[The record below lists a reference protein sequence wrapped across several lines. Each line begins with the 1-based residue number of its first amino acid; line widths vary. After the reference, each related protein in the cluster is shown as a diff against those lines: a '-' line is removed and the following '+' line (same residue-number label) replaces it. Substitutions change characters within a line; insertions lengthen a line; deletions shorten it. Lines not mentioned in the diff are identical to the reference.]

1 MENRISAAGIHSG
14 NSSKRKILHLVVCCA
29 LLPCVAAH
37 GQPGPAQPDKL
48 ANAIS
53 QVESGTFSNYA
64 VEQIAEAH
72 AVQEIPVLEKQ
83 FVVASEEVNLKS
95 VIASALVRL
104 GDNNNIY
111 WNYLVE
117 QATEAINSGLPFPIA
132 RDSQGVPIRGQLSP
146 EFNAWIK
153 AHNIPPEAVGDL
165 AFSLPGKVISLA
177 ETGDPRGIP
186 LLRRALQSPNPF
198 MALFAAKGLALIHD
212 KASIP
217 LIIAVCKRSYPDEA
231 EAIAES
237 LIYFDDAEAQS
248 AADLYLPK
256 ELSQALRQA
265 RANGKTPFY

>member
-14 NSSKRKILHLVVCCA
+14 NTSKRKILHLVVCCA
-29 LLPCVAAH
+29 LLPCVAH
-37 GQPGPAQPDKL
+37 GQAGPAQPDKL

-53 QVESGTFSNYA
+53 QVESGTVTMGA
-64 VEQIAEAH
+64 VEQIAESH

-83 FVVASEEVNLKS
+83 FVAIADENLKGK
-95 VIASALVRL
+95 IASALVRL
-104 GDNNNIY
+104 GDNNDIY

-117 QATEAINSGLPFPIA
+117 QATEAINSGLPFTTA